1 MILNLHKPSGITSHT
16 VISILRNIT
25 GEKRIGHAGTLD
37 PFASGV
43 LIVAITRAYT
53 KQLGEISKDT
63 EKEYI
68 ATLELGKESSTGDSE
83 GDITQL
89 TQYETLQSITLEN
102 IRAALH
108 SFLGTSFQT
117 PPQYSAVKVKGKT
130 AYKLVRKGINVELPE
145 REICIHDIELL
156 DFSLPA
162 CTFRVRC
169 SSGTYIRALGSDIG
183 KKLGVGAYVSKLIR
197 TKVGDF
203 HLEDSILL
211 ENVKK
216 YLEEQNLAL
225 SKLAQT

>member
-43 LIVAITRAYT
+43 LVVAITRAYT
-53 KQLGEISKDT
+53 KQLGEISIDT

-68 ATLELGKESSTGDSE
+68 ATLELGKVSSTGDSE
-83 GDITQL
+83 GEIT
-89 TQYETLQSITLEN
+89 TLHHAEQVQGLEIEN
-102 IRAALH
+102 IRAVLN
-108 SFLGTSFQT
+108 SFLGKSFQT

-130 AYKLVRKGINVELPE
+130 AYKLVRKGISVELPE

-156 DFSLPA
+156 DFALPA

-183 KKLGVGAYVSKLIR
+183 KKLGLGAYVSKLIR

-203 HLEDSILL
+203 HLEDSIAL
-211 ENVKK
+211 EDVKE
-216 YLEEQNLAL
+216 YLEKQAEA
-225 SKLAQT
+225 SKREVL

>member
-43 LIVAITRAYT
+43 LVVAITRAYT
-53 KQLGEISKDT
+53 KQLGEISIDT

-68 ATLELGKESSTGDSE
+68 ATLELGKVSSTGDSE
-83 GDITQL
+83 GEIT
-89 TQYETLQSITLEN
+89 TLHQAEN
-102 IRAALH
+102 LQHLDAEHIRDALH
-108 SFLGTSFQT
+108 SFLGKSFQT

-130 AYKLVRKGINVELPE
+130 AYKLVRKGISVELPE
-145 REICIHDIELL
+145 REICIYDIELL
-156 DFSLPA
+156 EFTVS
-162 CTFRVRC
+162 TFNFRVKC

-183 KKLGVGAYVSKLIR
+183 KKLGVGAYVSKLVR

-203 HLEDSILL
+203 HLEDSIAL
-211 ENVKK
+211 ENVKE
-216 YLEEQNLAL
+216 YLEKHAKTLEREVL
-225 SKLAQT
+225 